1 MNKTRMELIELTA
14 IYADWA
20 LESIPRQYPNHVS
33 LSLRGAKDL
42 AEPRHN
48 TPIFYGCYDWH
59 SSVHSHWMLVR
70 LARLYPEAPYV
81 DRALA
86 LLSSNFVPTNYV
98 GEFKYLSAGHRQ
110 TFERPYGLAWLLQ
123 LGAELRQWP
132 AEYAQAWA
140 VGIEPLEQLAADRL
154 AKWLEKLTHPI
165 RSGEHSQT
173 AFAMGLALDWS
184 RIAKETGFETFLVER
199 AHDYYRLDRDAPLWW
214 EPSGHDFLSPC
225 LAEADLM
232 RRCMDRHDFGQ
243 WLAQFMPFL
252 PITDEETWVTPV
264 RVSDPADPKLA
275 HLDGLNLSRAWM
287 LEGVASKLAS
297 DDPRVS
303 SVQAASIHHR
313 EVALASLTDQ
323 HYEGT
328 HWLGSFVTYLVTA
341 RGID

>member
-1 MNKTRMELIELTA
+1 MNKTRTELIDLTT

-20 LESIPRQYPNHVS
+20 LESIPREYPNHVS
-33 LSLRGAKDL
+33 HSLRGAKDL
-42 AEPRHN
+42 AEPHHN

-70 LARLYPEAPYV
+70 LVHLYPEAPYV

-86 LLSSNFVPTNYV
+86 LLSSNFVPENFD
-98 GEFKYLSAGHRQ
+98 GEFKYLSADHRQ

-132 AEYAQAWA
+132 ADYAEEWA
-140 VGIEPLEQLAADRL
+140 TDIEPLEVLAANRL
-154 AKWLEKLTHPI
+154 AEWLKKLTHPI

-173 AFAMGLALDWS
+173 AFAMGLALDWAT
-184 RIAKETGFETFLVER
+184 IAKKTAFETLLVER
-199 AHDYYRLDRDAPLWW
+199 AHDYYRLDRDAPLMW

-243 WLAQFMPFL
+243 WLEQFMPFL

-264 RVSDPADPKLA
+264 QVSDPADPKLA

-287 LEGVASKLAS
+287 LEGVASKLSS

-303 SVQAASIHHR
+303 SVQAASMHHR

-341 RGID
+341 RGVD

>member
-1 MNKTRMELIELTA
+1 MNKTRAELIDLTA

-20 LESIPRQYPNHVS
+20 LKSIPREYPNHVS
-33 LSLRGAKDL
+33 QSLRGAKDL
-42 AEPRHN
+42 AEPHHN

-70 LARLYPEAPYV
+70 LARLYPEATYV
-81 DRALA
+81 DRVLA
-86 LLSSNFVPTNYV
+86 LLTSNFIPENFV
-98 GEFKYLSAGHRQ
+98 GEFKYLSADHRQ

-132 AEYAQAWA
+132 ADDWA
-140 VGIEPLEQLAADRL
+140 TDIEPLEVLAANRL
-154 AKWLEKLTHPI
+154 AEWLKKLTHPI

-173 AFAMGLALDWS
+173 AFAMGLALDWAKV
-184 RIAKETGFETFLVER
+184 AKETAFETLLVER
-199 AHDYYRLDRDAPLWW
+199 AHDYYRLDRDAPLMW

-243 WLAQFMPFL
+243 WLEQFMPFL
-252 PITDEETWVTPV
+252 PITDEENWVTPV
-264 RVSDPADPKLA
+264 QVSDPADPKLA

-287 LEGVASKLAS
+287 LEGVASKLS
-297 DDPRVS
+297 SGDPRVS
-303 SVQAASIHHR
+303 SVQAASINHR
-313 EVALASLTDQ
+313 EIALASLTDQ
-323 HYEGT
+323 HYVGT